1 MEEYRG
7 YISKIGKTLPSG
19 DVTCDA
25 EIESQKGAGM
35 LPMKVVGAF
44 NRYCREG
51 DWFIATGYTA
61 ERTWDDGKRK
71 RTFREFRAKTIKPDL
86 PRTETGALAMLD
98 RTFNIG
104 DHGIAPE
111 ARQAFAKKHGAST
124 ASKIEKNPDLLL
136 EMSEDPKRFGR
147 AIRNSW
153 SSRVY
158 NLQPI
163 RIMEDAGAKA
173 DVVTAVMK
181 KYRDQTLDII
191 KSNPYELMSVKGVDF
206 KLADKMAEAI
216 GIGKNDQR
224 RVSAAVTDLVSE
236 GLSKGNTYINASKA
250 GMTSALEPLGIDWES
265 FKKLASTVSMAEHA
279 ERLGV
284 TIFQSKVGNVVQ
296 KIETYRQE
304 RAIATA
310 VAAMVARGSKLDHRK
325 IDEATKRVLAQSKY
339 SHLSDEQRA
348 AVETSSRESI
358 AILTGGPGTGKST
371 VSEAI
376 AEIAAQ
382 TISGPLHL
390 VAPTGKAARRLS
402 QTTGRDAKTVHKLL
416 GSKGEAG
423 FTYGANNKLEAGC
436 FVLVDESSMLD
447 TALTKALLDALP
459 DDGRLL
465 LVGDKDQL
473 PSVDAGYVIG
483 DMLTACAANG
493 DTVPSSEL
501 TKVFRSLG
509 SKNMI
514 AEWAKDMKE
523 GKFDASV
530 LSPKSIWDTGVA
542 FFDFTERGIAAQ
554 VEKVFCVLLADPLN
568 VSQKDA
574 IVLCPQRSGAGG
586 THEINTRLQAKANPD
601 GAVITG
607 WVRPPGMDKA
617 EPTPK
622 KGDRVMLTANDDKL
636 GIRNGDVGYIKDVVT
651 VWDEDKKRKIEK
663 VKIELESDDI
673 VYIPLSM
680 APYNTIVAYAI
691 TGHKSQGSQYQC
703 VIMPVSGDHTGMMER
718 TLLYTEWTRAKRYVV
733 MVGRKEVFNAGIQ
746 NTSSSQRMTLLKA
759 HIEDELDKLPARP
772 RRHPM
777 ASATAV
783 HRAAQPIVAPRPVA
797 DSTNPVTQA
806 APSPPPLVRP
816 TFARPSFDP
825 SKDAPPKLVVP
836 NFAGA
841 SQPFST
847 PFKR

>member
-19 DVTCDA
+19 DVACEA

-44 NRYCREG
+44 DRYCREG

-61 ERTWDDGKRK
+61 ERTFSRKPDRQGK
-71 RTFREFRAKTIKPDL
+71 TVTYREFQAKTIKPDL
-86 PRTETGALAMLD
+86 PRTEAGALAMLD
-98 RTFNIG
+98 RTFNATE
-104 DHGIAPE
+104 HGIDVT
-111 ARQAFAKKHGAST
+111 ARQAFAKKHGANT
-124 ASKIEKNPDLLL
+124 ASKVEKNLDLLL
-136 EMSEDPKRFGR
+136 EMTTDPARFGR

-153 SSRVY
+153 KSRVY

-163 RIMEDAGAKA
+163 RIMEEAGAKA
-173 DVVTAVMK
+173 DVVSAVMK

-206 KLADKMAEAI
+206 KLADKMAGAI

-224 RVSAAVTDLVSE
+224 RVSAAVSELVSAS
-236 GLSKGNTYINASKA
+236 LSRGNTYIHASKG
-250 GMTSALEPLGIDWES
+250 GMTPSLEPLGIDWDA
-265 FKKLASTVSMAEHA
+265 FKQLASTVSMAEHA

-284 TIFQSKVGNVVQ
+284 TIFQSKVGKVIQ

-304 RAIATA
+304 RDIATA
-310 VAAMVARGSKLDHRK
+310 VAALVARGNNLDQRK
-325 IDEATKRVLAQSKY
+325 IDEATRRVLDQKKY

-348 AVETSSRESI
+348 AVETSSRECI

-382 TISGPLHL
+382 TISGKLHL

-402 QTTGRDAKTVHKLL
+402 QTTGMDATTVHKLL
-416 GSKGEAG
+416 GARGESG
-423 FTYGANNKLEAGC
+423 LFKYGKHNKLAPGC
-436 FVLVDESSMLD
+436 FVLVDEASMLD

-459 DDGRLL
+459 EDGRILF
-465 LVGDKDQL
+465 VGDKDQL

-493 DTVPSSEL
+493 NTVPSSEL

-509 SKNMI
+509 SKNLI
-514 AEWAKDMKE
+514 AEWAKDIKE
-523 GKFDASV
+523 GRFDVSV
-530 LSPKSIWDTGVA
+530 LSPSTIWETGVA
-542 FFDFTERGIAAQ
+542 FFDFTEKAIAAQ
-554 VEKVFCVLLADPLN
+554 VEHTFCQLLKKPLN
-568 VSQKDA
+568 VAQKDA
-574 IVLCPQRSGAGG
+574 IVLCPQRSGRGG

-601 GAVITG
+601 GEAISG
-607 WVRPPGMDKA
+607 WMRPPGMDPA

-636 GIRNGDVGYIKDVVT
+636 NIRNGDVGYIKDVVT
-651 VWDEDKKRKIEK
+651 RWDDDGKRKFEA
-663 VKIELESDDI
+663 VQIELESDDT
-673 VYIPLSM
+673 VYIPLSI

-703 VIMPVSGDHTGMMER
+703 VIMPVSEDHRGMMER
-718 TLLYTEWTRAKRYVV
+718 TLLYTEWTRAKRYVIL
-733 MVGRKEVFNAGIQ
+733 VGQKDVFTAGIE
-746 NTSSSQRMTLLKA
+746 NISSSKRLTLLKA
-759 HIEDELDKLPARP
+759 HIEDELEKLPPRP
-772 RRHPM
+772 RRMPA

-783 HRAAQPIVAPRPVA
+783 HRSAEPAAATPSPVAPA
-797 DSTNPVTQA
+797 TI
-806 APSPPPLVRP
+806 SPPPLLRP
-816 TFARPSFDP
+816 SFVRPSFDTP
-825 SKDAPPKLVVP
+825 KADPPKP
-836 NFAGA
+836 TAPHFAGM
-841 SQPFST
+841 SQPFSA